1 MARKES
7 GVEGGGMGGKQR
19 EDQGIGWELGY

>member
-1 MARKES
+1 MAGVMARKES

-19 EDQGIGWELGY
+19 EDQGIG